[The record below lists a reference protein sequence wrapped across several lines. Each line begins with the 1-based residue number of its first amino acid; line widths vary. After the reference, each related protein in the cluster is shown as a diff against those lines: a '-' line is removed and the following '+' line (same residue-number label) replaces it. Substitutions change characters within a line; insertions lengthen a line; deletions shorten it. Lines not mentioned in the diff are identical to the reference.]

1 MVLAAESGHLGCASD
16 ISAFDFEDG
25 ARSVAVDQ
33 DPELPG
39 EGVTPETRQGDQG
52 FPRKPQC

>member
-1 MVLAAESGHLGCASD
+1 MISAARSSLGRASD
-16 ISAFDFEDG
+16 ISAFGFEDG

-39 EGVTPETRQGDQG
+39 EGVAAETHQGLQG
-52 FPRKPQC
+52 LSRKPQC

>member
-1 MVLAAESGHLGCASD
+1 MVPTTDPSHLGCASD
-16 ISAFDFEDG
+16 VSAFNFEDG
-25 ARSVAVDQ
+25 ARFVAVDQ

-39 EGVTPETRQGDQG
+39 EGVTTETRQGDQG